1 MLFYERVAVESK
13 SYANGCTKTDYEYAN
28 GTINEAETSDYSSAT
43 SNNDEETEVDD
54 MTLVNGYAN
63 GDSIALKQLEDDGLR
78 RRRRGSAIE
87 DTAASR

>member
-13 SYANGCTKTDYEYAN
+13 SYANGSTKTDYEYAN

-43 SNNDEETEVDD
+43 SNNDEETEMDD
-54 MTLVNGYAN
+54 MTLVNGYTN
-63 GDSIALKQLEDDGLR
+63 GDSIALKRLEDDGLR
-78 RRRRGSAIE
+78 RRRGSAVE

>member
-13 SYANGCTKTDYEYAN
+13 SCANGTKTYYEYAN

-63 GDSIALKQLEDDGLR
+63 GNSIVLKQLEDDGLR
-78 RRRRGSAIE
+78 RRRGSAVE
-87 DTAASR
+87 GTVASR